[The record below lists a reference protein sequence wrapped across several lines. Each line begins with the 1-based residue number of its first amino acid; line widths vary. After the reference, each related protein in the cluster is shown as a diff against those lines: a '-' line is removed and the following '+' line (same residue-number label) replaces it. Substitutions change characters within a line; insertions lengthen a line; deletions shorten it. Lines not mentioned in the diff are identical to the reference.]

1 MDRELCMHP
10 NRTKTVAE
18 MSSVIF
24 ISTLIIRAQESVSR
38 GVSHAKPSQ
47 RGSNVSQV
55 KSAGQNREKKNGTDQ
70 QRSHRQSVRC
80 LLSAVC
86 ASLRTP

>member
-1 MDRELCMHP
+1 MNRELRMHL
-10 NRTKTVAE
+10 NRTKTVGE

-24 ISTLIIRAQESVSR
+24 VSTLIIRAQESVSR

-47 RGSNVSQV
+47 RGSKV
-55 KSAGQNREKKNGTDQ
+55 KSAGQNREKRMEPISNGPIIKA
-70 QRSHRQSVRC
+70 C
-80 LLSAVC
+80 AVC